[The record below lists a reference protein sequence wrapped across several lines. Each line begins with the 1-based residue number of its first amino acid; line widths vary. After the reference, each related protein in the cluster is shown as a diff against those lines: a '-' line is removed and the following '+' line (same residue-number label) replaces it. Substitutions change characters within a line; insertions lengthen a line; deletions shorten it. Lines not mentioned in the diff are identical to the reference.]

1 MFNLKKYIKKYK
13 TMQNETESNIQYV
26 EFEEI
31 KEDDTNVIKW
41 YQDIFPYTEM
51 LKTSDVDLS
60 NNVPFIPGNYNG
72 NVYLFAL
79 LLHGKLVAIGM
90 KDKQDEGV
98 FDDLQMIFKTSVHFK
113 ERLKKALYGKHAKTS
128 LYWIALNH
136 LIRGKQVAGKLELPP
151 QPKKMIYRKV
161 VNDNNFIVYQNLWN
175 QPKKFSLWSGDE
187 QTSILDTDDIKDIN
201 KKLLELTN
209 LQINLI

>member
-1 MFNLKKYIKKYK
+1 
-13 TMQNETESNIQYV
+13 MQNKIESNIQDV

-31 KEDDTNVIKW
+31 KEDDTNVVKW

-51 LKTSDVDLS
+51 LKTSDIDLS
-60 NNVPFIPGNYNG
+60 NVPLIPGFADKYNR

-90 KDKQDEGV
+90 KDKQGEGV

-113 ERLKKALYGKHAKTS
+113 EHLKKALCSKHTKTS
-128 LYWIALNH
+128 LYWITLNR

-161 VNDNNFIVYQNLWN
+161 VNNNNFIVYQ
-175 QPKKFSLWSGDE
+175 KSLESA
-187 QTSILDTDDIKDIN
+187 QKVFTLDW
-201 KKLLELTN
+201 L
-209 LQINLI
+209 

>member
-1 MFNLKKYIKKYK
+1 
-13 TMQNETESNIQYV
+13 MQNEMESDIQDA

-31 KEDDTNVIKW
+31 KEDDTNVVKW

-51 LKTSDVDLS
+51 LKTSDVALS
-60 NNVPFIPGNYNG
+60 NVPFIPDVTGKYDR

-79 LLHGKLVAIGM
+79 LLHDKLVAIGM
-90 KDKQDEGV
+90 KDKQDEGI

-113 ERLKKALYGKHAKTS
+113 EHLKKALYGKHTKTS
-128 LYWIALNH
+128 LYWIALNR

-161 VNDNNFIVYQNLWN
+161 VNNNNFIVYQNLWN

-201 KKLLELTN
+201 KKLSELTN

>member
-1 MFNLKKYIKKYK
+1 
-13 TMQNETESNIQYV
+13 MQNKMESDIQDV

-31 KEDDTNVIKW
+31 KEDDTNIVKW

-51 LKTSDVDLS
+51 LKTSDV
-60 NNVPFIPGNYNG
+60 PFTPGVTDKYNR

-98 FDDLQMIFKTSVHFK
+98 FNDLQMIFKTSVHFK
-113 ERLKKALYGKHAKTS
+113 EHLKKALCGKHTKTS
-128 LYWIALNH
+128 LYWITLNH

-161 VNDNNFIVYQNLWN
+161 VKDNNFIVYQNLWN

-187 QTSILDTDDIKDIN
+187 QSSILDTDDIKDIN
-201 KKLLELTN
+201 KKLSELTN

>member
-1 MFNLKKYIKKYK
+1 
-13 TMQNETESNIQYV
+13 MQNEMESKYV

-31 KEDDTNVIKW
+31 KKDDTNVVKW

-51 LKTSDVDLS
+51 IKTSDVDLS
-60 NNVPFIPGNYNG
+60 NVSFPDKYNR

-113 ERLKKALYGKHAKTS
+113 ENLKKALYGKHTKTS

-136 LIRGKQVAGKLELPP
+136 LIKGKQVAGKLELPP

-161 VNDNNFIVYQNLWN
+161 VNNNNFIVYQNIWN

-201 KKLLELTN
+201 KKLSELTN
-209 LQINLI
+209 SQINLI